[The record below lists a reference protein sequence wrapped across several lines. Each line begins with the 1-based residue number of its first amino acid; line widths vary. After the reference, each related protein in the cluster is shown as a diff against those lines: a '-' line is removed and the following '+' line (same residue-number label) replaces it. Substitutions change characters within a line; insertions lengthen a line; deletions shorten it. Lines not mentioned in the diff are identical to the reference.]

1 MKLSN
6 HWNLQWNKFEK
17 MEHPILKDYYT
28 VLLRHYGIDAIEIKK
43 TQGGWASL
51 AYHVKSVED
60 ASYFLKVYE
69 KKRASTPKWTMMVDV
84 YIPIVVWLGENV
96 LKDRIVEPI
105 LTSEGK
111 SKCEDENYIY
121 ILFEYIDG
129 LTIGENQLTNQQVDD
144 LSGIISDFHI
154 PADQIPYPTSRIKE
168 DFQMDF
174 ADQLASF
181 LETEVQDAE
190 LESLLIGHFELLKL
204 RLEQL
209 NVLVSILKSKDLP
222 FVLCHTDLHNW
233 NMMQTEEQLIL
244 LDWEGLKMAPPE
256 ADLFG
261 LVEEPYFAQI
271 MANYQKNHKGYTID
285 EDALKFYLMRRKI
298 EDIWECIE
306 QLLFDQ
312 PDDQEKRE
320 IIGNLEK
327 ELSDL

>member
-1 MKLSN
+1 
-6 HWNLQWNKFEK
+6 
-17 MEHPILKDYYT
+17 MEHPIPKDYHT
-28 VLLRHYGIDAIEIKK
+28 VLLRHYGIDAIEIKQ

-51 AYHVKSVED
+51 AYIVKSAEGI
-60 ASYFLKVYE
+60 SLFLKVYE

-84 YIPIVVWLGENV
+84 YIPIVVWLGKKI

-105 LTSEGK
+105 LTSDGK

-129 LTIGENQLTNQQVDD
+129 LTIGENQLTNQQVHN
-144 LSGIISDFHI
+144 LSEIISDFHI
-154 PADQIPYPTSRIKE
+154 SAEQIPYPTSVIKE

-181 LETEVQDAE
+181 LETEVKDAE
-190 LESLLIGHFELLKL
+190 LESILIGHFETLKL
-204 RLEQL
+204 RLKQL
-209 NVLVSILKSKDLP
+209 TALVSVLKSKDLP

-233 NMMQTEEQLIL
+233 NMMQTEKQLVL
-244 LDWEGLKMAPPE
+244 LDWEGLKMAPAE

-261 LVEEPYFAQI
+261 LVEEPYFEQV
-271 MANYQKNHKGYTID
+271 MVSYQKVHKGYTVD
-285 EDALKFYLMRRKI
+285 EDALNFYIIRRKI